1 MSSNANTN
9 PNELSY
15 LVSSIDLKNKIK
27 HKIKIIQYKNL
38 FKYNNLLQLLPN
50 KISILVILIN
60 TSPSGSGHWTVLMRQ
75 DKLLT
80 YFDSYGKQID
90 EELKYV
96 SNTNRTVLHETEPYL
111 SILVNKLVNEND
123 FRLTT
128 NNIEFQGYANGI
140 NTCGKYVVFITNSLL
155 NGLNLQE
162 SQKLLK
168 HLKKRDNS
176 YDDIVNNYYNNYF

>member
-1 MSSNANTN
+1 MIDNTN
-9 PNELSY
+9 PNNLSY
-15 LVSSIDLKNKIK
+15 LVSSNDLKQKIN
-27 HKIKIIQYKNL
+27 HKIKIVQYKDL
-38 FKYNNLLQLLPN
+38 FKYNNLLKLLPN

-60 TSPSGSGHWTVLMRQ
+60 TSPSGTGHWVVLMRQ

-96 SNTNRTVLHETEPYL
+96 SNTNRIVLHETEPYL
-111 SILVNKLVNEND
+111 SILVSKLIKEGYTLQYNKID
-123 FRLTT
+123 F
-128 NNIEFQGYANGI
+128 QMYAEGV
-140 NTCGKYVVFITNSLL
+140 NTCGKYIVFITNSLL

-168 HLKKRDNS
+168 HLKKQNNS
-176 YDDIVNNYYNNYF
+176 YDKIVNNYYNNYF

>member
-1 MSSNANTN
+1 
-9 PNELSY
+9 
-15 LVSSIDLKNKIK
+15 
-27 HKIKIIQYKNL
+27 
-38 FKYNNLLQLLPN
+38 
-50 KISILVILIN
+50 
-60 TSPSGSGHWTVLMRQ
+60 MRQ